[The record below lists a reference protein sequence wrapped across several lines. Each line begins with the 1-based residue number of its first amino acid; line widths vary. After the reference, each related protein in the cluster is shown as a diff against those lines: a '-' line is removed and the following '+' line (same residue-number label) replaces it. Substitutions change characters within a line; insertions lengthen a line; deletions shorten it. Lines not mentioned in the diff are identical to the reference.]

1 LRQNWGCSDVH
12 PENWELWKAWVFILR
27 NIVVLRN
34 MDDLVD
40 LGMPNFSKPRWL
52 GQNSPKTG
60 GFLNLVGGGTVPKS
74 LGDN

>member
-1 LRQNWGCSDVH
+1 MFGCSSGKLG
-12 PENWELWKAWVFILR
+12 ELWKAWVFILR

-52 GQNSPKTG
+52 GQNSAKTG
-60 GFLNLVGGGTVPKS
+60 GLLILVGGGTVPKS